1 MNKNNKLIRCL
12 GLVALLL
19 AALSACAAP
28 QPAGLTDE
36 QVSAVTDNVLEAL
49 NDNDYAR
56 FTQDFS
62 QEMLAAFSEDQFTQ
76 LRDLLQTSS
85 GNYLSI
91 GAPTLSNAQG
101 YVIYQFPCQFD
112 REEVTVTITF
122 KIGGDKVE
130 GLFFTSPNL
139 RSSGGQ

>member
-1 MNKNNKLIRCL
+1 M
-12 GLVALLL
+12 
-19 AALSACAAP
+19 
-28 QPAGLTDE
+28 T
-36 QVSAVTDNVLEAL
+36 
-49 NDNDYAR
+49 
-56 FTQDFS
+56 
-62 QEMLAAFSEDQFTQ
+62 AAFTEDQFNQ

-91 GAPTLSNAQG
+91 GTPTLSNAQG

-122 KIGGDKVE
+122 AIGGDKVE

-139 RSSGGQ
+139 RSSGG

>member
-1 MNKNNKLIRCL
+1 MNKMIRFTSLVGLI
-12 GLVALLL
+12 VFIL
-19 AALSACAAP
+19 AGASACAAP

-36 QVSAVTDNVLEAL
+36 QVSAVTENILQAM
-49 NDNDYAR
+49 NDNDYAS

-62 QEMLAAFSEDQFTQ
+62 GQMIAAFTEDQFNQ

-85 GNYLSI
+85 GSYVSI
-91 GAPTLSNAQG
+91 GKPTLSNAQG

-122 KIGGDKVE
+122 AIDGDKVE

-139 RSSGGQ
+139 RGSGG